1 LDGLTI
7 LMICEPKLDLVMCNS
22 TVIMED
28 LTSLMQSIDLI
39 SKSIP
44 EGEYL
49 KMCHNMKNL
58 YKVVPR
64 PTSPE
69 AHLPRVRVPRPI
81 VDSDSD
87 SEDDAEFQI
96 VPRYEAERAEL
107 AGIGA
112 IIGRYTREIKQ
123 VESRLRYL
131 KIKQRVTAGV
141 RKDAVRERAQQL
153 GFRLREYTI
162 EELRAKGHHI
172 PDERSFYKNYLE
184 RQNLITRDVMSDLRD
199 DLIELNTAK
208 VMAIGRRGD
217 LQTLIFGAPLL

>member
-1 LDGLTI
+1 MDGLTI

-81 VDSDSD
+81 VDSDSEEELND
-87 SEDDAEFQI
+87 EDLRDQAIQYAIAISQATRQI
-96 VPRYEAERAEL
+96 TQR
-107 AGIGA
+107 
-112 IIGRYTREIKQ
+112 
-123 VESRLRYL
+123 ESRLKYL
-131 KIKQRVTAGV
+131 KIKQRVTAAV

-153 GFRLREYTI
+153 GIRLREFTL
-162 EELRAKGHHI
+162 EELRAKGHTVSN
-172 PDERSFYKNYLE
+172 ERSFYRSYID
-184 RQNLITRDVMSDLRD
+184 RSNLITQGVILDIQDEIAEITAYREEQKARYRDVYESL
-199 DLIELNTAK
+199 
-208 VMAIGRRGD
+208 GR
-217 LQTLIFGAPLL
+217 PPP

>member
-1 LDGLTI
+1 
-7 LMICEPKLDLVMCNS
+7 
-22 TVIMED
+22 
-28 LTSLMQSIDLI
+28 MQSIDLI

-69 AHLPRVRVPRPI
+69 VHIPRVRAPRPI
-81 VDSDSD
+81 LESDSD
-87 SEDDAEFQI
+87 SEDDDDDFQI

-107 AGIGA
+107 ARVNGT
-112 IIGRYTREIKQ
+112 IGRYTREIKQ

-131 KIKQRVTAGV
+131 KIKQRITAGV

-153 GFRLREYTI
+153 GFRLRIFTI
-162 EELRAKGHHI
+162 EELRAKGHHV